1 MNQGSVDGAKYEIAV
16 LAGDGIGPEVMDAAI
31 QVLQALQTQ
40 DPQLRLQFRYVS
52 VGAEEYLKGG
62 NPLPECALRA
72 CAESDAILLGAM
84 GLPHVR
90 WPNGRELTPQ
100 IDLREHFQLFRGER
114 PVYLYHDADCPLKN
128 VQAGAIDF
136 VVLRESTEGLFAS
149 RHQTVV
155 PDSQVVDDVLRVS
168 RAGSERLF
176 HAAFELAGKRRK
188 HVTLVDKA
196 NVLPSMVRFRQI
208 FDEVAQQYPN
218 IATDRVYVD
227 AAALFLVRRPQ
238 SFDVLV
244 TENMFGDILS
254 DLAAALV
261 GGMGMAPSAD
271 IGPEVAVFQPC
282 HGTAPDIAGRGIA
295 NPVAMILSAA
305 MMLEWL
311 GSASCLQAAERIRQA
326 IARILS
332 DASLRTPDLGGF
344 LTTQAMTDRILE
356 ALFAGEFGQ

>member
-1 MNQGSVDGAKYEIAV
+1 MNQDGIHSVTYEIAV

-31 QVLQALQTQ
+31 QVLDALQRQ
-40 DPQLRLQFRYVS
+40 DARLSLQLHHVS
-52 VGAEEYLKGG
+52 VGAEEYLKSG
-62 NPLPECALRA
+62 NPLPECALRV
-72 CAESDAILLGAM
+72 CAEADAILLGAM

-114 PVYLYHDADCPLKN
+114 PVSLYHAADCPLKN
-128 VQAGAIDF
+128 VQAGDIDF

-155 PDSQVVDDVLRVS
+155 PDSEVVDDLLRVS

-176 HAAFELAGKRRK
+176 HAAFELAGKRRR

-208 FDEVAQQYPN
+208 FDEVARQYPD

-282 HGTAPDIAGRGIA
+282 HGTAPDIAGQGIA

-311 GSASCLQAAERIRQA
+311 GSDACVQAAGRIRRA
-326 IARILS
+326 IVRVLS
-332 DASLRTPDLGGF
+332 DSSLRTPDLGGS
-344 LTTQAMTDRILE
+344 LSTREMTDRILE
-356 ALFAGEFGQ
+356 ALSPAN